1 MKMAIPADPAEPSTV
16 VRARRKLVYTM
27 LSGQLLCNFSI
38 RYMLAPLTSVFIAA
52 EYGYNEAQKA
62 ALLGAFFPGYMITQ
76 FPAGVLAQ
84 IVGGKGVLTANL
96 LGHAAMLLALPAAAR
111 RGHRWVWCCLCAI
124 GLAQGPMGPAQQKL
138 KTSWL
143 PVGPERA
150 LALQVINLGS
160 KLAGPL
166 TNSSLPLL
174 ATIFGWQRVS
184 TVVGA
189 ATAVF
194 AITWHRYATE
204 SPEQQ
209 RAAPEPLATES
220 KVAPKKAIEWGV
232 FRVWAV
238 WSAFFMHLAENN
250 SYYAI
255 MQLSP
260 QIFTG
265 LLGVAPA
272 NLGRYLVVAPAFNVA
287 GAFVVASIEGALHRR
302 KVPLLRIQKGMT
314 VAAVSLEVVF
324 LSVFAAVQMIPSW
337 RSPVAATLACCGVMA
352 GHVCHGS
359 GVYTNYQDVGGSDSS
374 IIISVCNPLA
384 NIAGVA
390 VPAGATYFARTRG
403 LVAPYFLLAALGQ
416 AVAGLHFCAFASV
429 RPARETVA
437 EWRAQLGGT

>member
-1 MKMAIPADPAEPSTV
+1 MSTGHG
-16 VRARRKLVYTM
+16 RRKLVYTM

-38 RYMLAPLTSVFIAA
+38 RYMLAPLASVFISA
-52 EYGYNEAQKA
+52 EYGYSEAQKA
-62 ALLGAFFPGYMITQ
+62 ALLGAFFPGYMVTQ

-84 IVGGKGVLTANL
+84 TVGGKGVLTANL

-143 PVGPERA
+143 PAGPERA
-150 LALQVINLGS
+150 WALQIINLGS

-166 TNSSLPLL
+166 TNSSMPFLVTVL
-174 ATIFGWQRVS
+174 GWQRV
-184 TVVGA
+184 TTIVGA
-189 ATAVF
+189 ATATF
-194 AITWHRYATE
+194 AVVWHRYAAE
-204 SPEQQ
+204 SPDN
-209 RAAPEPLATES
+209 RLPASEPSVPKGKA
-220 KVAPKKAIEWGV
+220 VARTAIEWGV

-272 NLGRYLVVAPAFNVA
+272 NLGRYLAVAPAFNVG
-287 GAFVVASIEGALHRR
+287 GAFVVASIEAALHRR
-302 KVPLLRIQKGMT
+302 KVPLLRIQKAMT
-314 VAAVSLEVVF
+314 VAAVSLEVAF
-324 LSVFAAVQMIPSW
+324 LSLFAAVQLLPSW
-337 RSPVAATLACCGVMA
+337 RSPVAATVACCGVMA

-359 GVYTNYQDVGGSDSS
+359 GVYTNYQDVGGDDSS
-374 IIISVCNPLA
+374 IIVSVCNPLA

-390 VPAGATYFARTRG
+390 VPAGAAYVARTRG
-403 LVAPYFLLAALGQ
+403 LVAPYFLLAAFGQ
-416 AVAGLHFCAFASV
+416 AVAGLQFCVFASV
-429 RPARETVA
+429 RPARETVV
-437 EWRAQLGGT
+437 EWRQAQSGVGT